1 MRSAIPP
8 PSLRRPLSIVA
19 AEAVERCGPVATDRL
34 IKIRSELTLVSAS
47 LHIAGPRLIESNPSG
62 TPSLARTSA
71 ERLVARAVPARATP
85 EEAVTGAEVLFT
97 RLFHNLSQ
105 WVGNA
110 GCQALFSRAFL
121 LCTNPACADVRFHMR
136 DRVPHLD
143 RLTENA
149 RLFGG
154 EATVEG
160 VTEVVTAI
168 VTMLIALIGDETI
181 AVGLLV
187 MMYPVLA
194 EVKYT
199 RVGEAFADRRA
210 MGLALF
216 FNWIVGPI
224 VMFALAWLMLP
235 DLPAYRTGLIIV
247 GLARCIAMVL
257 IWNDLADGDRE
268 LAAVLVAVDAII
280 QVLAYAL
287 LA

>member
-8 PSLRRPLSIVA
+8 PSLRRPLSLLA

-143 RLTENA
+143 RLAENA
-149 RLFGG
+149 RLCGG

-168 VTMLIALIGDETI
+168 VTMLIGLIGDEKI
-181 AVGLLV
+181 AVGLLEDGPPTPHHAAARMPADGPPSYKADGLDKSDGV
-187 MMYPVLA
+187 A
-194 EVKYT
+194 AG
-199 RVGEAFADRRA
+199 RASAIDRRC
-210 MGLALF
+210 GH
-216 FNWIVGPI
+216 
-224 VMFALAWLMLP
+224 
-235 DLPAYRTGLIIV
+235 
-247 GLARCIAMVL
+247 
-257 IWNDLADGDRE
+257 DRRHS
-268 LAAVLVAVDAII
+268 
-280 QVLAYAL
+280 
-287 LA
+287 